1 MGSPCGSGERAA
13 ERHAGSQLQRALC
26 EEEPGEGAGGRGAE
40 EVGQPADVVGG
51 TLLHFG
57 E

>member
-1 MGSPCGSGERAA
+1 MVSGEHAA
-13 ERHAGSQLQRALC
+13 ERHAGSQLQRALR
-26 EEEPGEGAGGRGAE
+26 EEDAGEGAGGRGVE

-51 TLLHFG
+51 TFIHFG